1 MVREGNKFRTARVYW
16 AFLSSVVLAKKL
28 PSWHCCT
35 GAMLL
40 CSFTIAQQAPPI
52 VPPIAPPIALA
63 APMPPPPA
71 LPAGLRGLLEGTGCV
86 GACMERGE
94 DWFESERP
102 NLGVLSSVAAMVR
115 AKLAENFLE
124 SLRPLEPAAEALV
137 RSRLEAVA
145 AQQHVQSGLPPW
157 WCHSSR
163 PWPPGADYPGS
174 WRWPRIR
181 AVTVVLLPAAELVT
195 LGLKVPPCLR
205 TAAL

>member
-1 MVREGNKFRTARVYW
+1 MTLQHKRRML
-16 AFLSSVVLAKKL
+16 FLA
-28 PSWHCCT
+28 T
-35 GAMLL
+35 ML
-40 CSFTIAQQAPPI
+40 SYTIAQQAQPI
-52 VPPIAPPIALA
+52 IAPPIAPPIALA

-71 LPAGLRGLLEGTGCV
+71 LPAGLRALLEGTGCV

-145 AQQHVQSGLPPW
+145 AQQHVQSGRRLGGATAYD
-157 WCHSSR
+157 
-163 PWPPGADYPGS
+163 PG
-174 WRWPRIR
+174 
-181 AVTVVLLPAAELVT
+181 L
-195 LGLKVPPCLR
+195 LGLTV
-205 TAAL
+205 

>member
-1 MVREGNKFRTARVYW
+1 VSERALL
-16 AFLSSVVLAKKL
+16 ADLSNPINWVGQNIRIVAADTPMTLQHKQR
-28 PSWHCCT
+28 
-35 GAMLL
+35 ML
-40 CSFTIAQQAPPI
+40 SYTIAQQAQPI
-52 VPPIAPPIALA
+52 IAPPIAPPIALA

-71 LPAGLRGLLEGTGCV
+71 LPAGLRALLEGTGCV

-145 AQQHVQSGLPPW
+145 AQQHVQSGRRLGGATAYD
-157 WCHSSR
+157 
-163 PWPPGADYPGS
+163 PG
-174 WRWPRIR
+174 
-181 AVTVVLLPAAELVT
+181 L
-195 LGLKVPPCLR
+195 LGLTV
-205 TAAL
+205 